1 MIQSSGGVGGL
12 NVVCQGSDLCGQW
25 RGAYLFWESPTGNL
39 DSPESYLKFHWVGP
53 LAVSLRS

>member
-1 MIQSSGGVGGL
+1 MIQSSGGKKMWFARAVTF
-12 NVVCQGSDLCGQW
+12 CEQW